1 MSTTGAGIFYDGF
14 TSARHAVAVELGPDA
29 VEIRTTDGGILAAWP
44 FAGIA
49 PLAAPEGVLRIGE
62 ADSNRT
68 ARLEI
73 RDAALAA
80 ALMSRAKAADRS
92 GLTDRGKRAKVVAWS
107 FAATMSLL
115 AFGIWGV
122 PFVADRVAPHLPIA
136 VETHLGNIVDAQVRQ
151 ALNAGNGG
159 KPLECGADPQQAAA
173 RAAFD
178 KLIGTLENAAGLP
191 LPLRA
196 AVVRRS
202 DANAIALPG
211 GHVYLFEGLLKKAD
225 SVDEVAGVLAH
236 EIGHVAHRDG
246 TKSVLRGGGMSFL
259 FGMLLG
265 DFTGGGAVVIA
276 AKVVLQSSNS
286 RETEAAA
293 DDFGATLLGK
303 VGGDPH
309 ALGAILER
317 ISGTAGQVPHFLL
330 SHPEGKERSA
340 AIERIARSSDSKPL
354 LTAQEWASLKKI
366 CS

>member
-1 MSTTGAGIFYDGF
+1 MSTSGIFYDGF
-14 TSARHAVAVELGPDA
+14 TSARHAVAVELGPDT
-29 VEIRTTDGGILAAWP
+29 VDIRTADGGILAVWP
-44 FAGIA
+44 FARIA
-49 PLAAPEGVLRIGE
+49 PLAAPDGVLRLGE
-62 ADSNRT
+62 ANRNST

-80 ALMSRAKAADRS
+80 ALMSRAKAADCS
-92 GLTDRGKRAKVVAWS
+92 GLTDRRKRAKVVAWC
-107 FAATMSLL
+107 FAAMTSAL
-115 AFGIWGV
+115 ACGIWGV
-122 PFVADRVAPHLPIA
+122 PFVAERVAPHLPIA
-136 VETHLGNIVDAQVRQ
+136 VETHLGTLVDAQVRQ
-151 ALNAGNGG
+151 ALDTRNGG
-159 KPLECGADPQQAAA
+159 KPFECGGGPQQAAA

-178 KLIGTLENAAGLP
+178 KLIGTLESAAGLP

-202 DANAIALPG
+202 EANAIALPG
-211 GHVYLFEGLLKKAD
+211 GRIYLFEGLLKKAN

-246 TKSVLRGGGMSFL
+246 TKSVLRAGGMSFL

-303 VGGDPH
+303 VGGDPR

-317 ISGTAGQVPHFLL
+317 ISGSAGQTPHFLL

-340 AIERIARSSDSKPL
+340 AIERIARPAVTNPL
-354 LTAQEWASLKKI
+354 LTAQEWAALKKI

>member
-1 MSTTGAGIFYDGF
+1 MSTSGAGIFYDGF

-29 VEIRTTDGGILAAWP
+29 VNIHTLDGGILAAWP
-44 FAGIA
+44 FAKIA
-49 PLAAPEGVLRIGE
+49 PLATPEGVLRIAE
-62 ADSNRT
+62 ANSNRT

-80 ALMSRAKAADRS
+80 ALMSRAKAVGRT
-92 GLTDRGKRAKVVAWS
+92 GLTDRRTRARVVAWS
-107 FAATMSLL
+107 LAAVVSLL
-115 AFGIWGV
+115 AGGTWGV

-136 VETHLGNIVDAQVRQ
+136 VEMHLGKAVDAQVRQ
-151 ALNAGNGG
+151 ALDTG
-159 KPLECGADPQQAAA
+159 KDDKPFECGAGPQKEAA

-178 KLIGTLENAAGLP
+178 KLVGTLESAAGLP
-191 LPLRA
+191 LPLQA

-202 DANAIALPG
+202 EANAIALPG
-211 GHVYLFEGLLKKAD
+211 GHVYLFEGLLKKAN
-225 SVDEVAGVLAH
+225 SVDEVAGVLGH

-265 DFTGGGAVVIA
+265 DFTGGGAVVVA

-286 RETEAAA
+286 REAEAAA
-293 DDFGATLLGK
+293 DDFGASLIGK

-317 ISGTAGQVPHFLL
+317 ISGSAGQVPHFLL

-340 AIERIARSSDSKPL
+340 AIEQIARPSIMKPL
-354 LTAQEWASLKKI
+354 LTPAEWAALKNI

>member
-1 MSTTGAGIFYDGF
+1 MSTSGTGIFYDGF
-14 TSARHAVAVELGPDA
+14 TSARHVVAVELGPDA
-29 VEIRTTDGGILAAWP
+29 VAVRSTDGGILATWP

-49 PLAAPEGVLRIGE
+49 PLATPEGVLRIGE
-62 ADSNRT
+62 TNRDST

-73 RDAALAA
+73 RDAALAS
-80 ALMSRAKAADRS
+80 ALMSRAKAVDRT
-92 GLTDRGKRAKVVAWS
+92 GLTDRRTRTRVVAWS
-107 FAATMSLL
+107 LAAVVSLL
-115 AFGIWGV
+115 ACGIWGV

-136 VETHLGNIVDAQVRQ
+136 VETHLGTVVDAQVRQ
-151 ALNAGNGG
+151 ALDTGNGG
-159 KPLECGADPQQAAA
+159 KPFECGAAPQQAAS

-178 KLIGTLENAAGLP
+178 KLIGTLESAAGLP

-202 DANAIALPG
+202 EANAIALPG
-211 GHVYLFEGLLKKAD
+211 GRVYLFEGLLSKAN

-276 AKVVLQSSNS
+276 AKVILQSSNS

-293 DDFGATLLGK
+293 DDFGATLVGK
-303 VGGDPH
+303 VGGDPR

-317 ISGTAGQVPHFLL
+317 ISGSAGQVPHFLL

-340 AIERIARSSDSKPL
+340 AIERIARPAVTEPL
-354 LTAQEWASLKKI
+354 LTAEEWAFLKKI

>member
-1 MSTTGAGIFYDGF
+1 MSTTGAGTFYDGF
-14 TSARHAVAVELGPDA
+14 TSARHAVAVELGPEA
-29 VEIRTTDGGILAAWP
+29 VTIRSAEGGFLATWP

-49 PLAAPEGVLRIGE
+49 PLAAPEGVLRIG
-62 ADSNRT
+62 AANRNST

-80 ALMSRAKAADRS
+80 ALMSRAKVADRS
-92 GLTDRGKRAKVVAWS
+92 GLTDRRKRTKVVAWC

-136 VETHLGNIVDAQVRQ
+136 VETHLGNAVDAQVRQ
-151 ALNAGNGG
+151 ALDTGNGG
-159 KPLECGADPQQAAA
+159 KPFECGGDPQQAAS

-178 KLIGTLENAAGLP
+178 KLIGTLESAAGLP
-191 LPLRA
+191 LPLQA

-202 DANAIALPG
+202 EANAIALPG
-211 GHVYLFEGLLKKAD
+211 GHVYLFEGLLKKAN

-246 TKSVLRGGGMSFL
+246 TKAVLRGGGMSFL

-286 RETEAAA
+286 RDTEAAA
-293 DDFGATLLGK
+293 DDFGANLVGK
-303 VGGDPH
+303 VGGDPR

-317 ISGTAGQVPHFLL
+317 LSGSAAQIPHFLL

-340 AIERIARSSDSKPL
+340 AIERIARPAVTKPL
-354 LTAQEWASLKKI
+354 LTAQEWAALKKI

>member
-1 MSTTGAGIFYDGF
+1 MSTTGTAFFYDGF

-29 VEIRTTDGGILAAWP
+29 VAIRTTDGGFLATWP

-49 PLAAPEGVLRIGE
+49 PLTAPEGVLRVGE
-62 ADSNRT
+62 ANRDST

-80 ALMSRAKAADRS
+80 ALMSRAKAVDRS
-92 GLTDRGKRAKVVAWS
+92 GLTDRRKRAKVVAWS
-107 FAATMSLL
+107 FAAVTSLL
-115 AFGIWGV
+115 ACGIWGV

-136 VETHLGNIVDAQVRQ
+136 VETHLGNVIDAQVRQ
-151 ALNAGNGG
+151 ALATGNGK
-159 KPLECGADPQQAAA
+159 KPFECGGDPQQAAA

-178 KLIGTLENAAGLP
+178 KLIGTLESAAGLP

-196 AVVRRS
+196 AVVRNS

-293 DDFGATLLGK
+293 DDFGAALVGK
-303 VGGDPH
+303 VGGDPR

-317 ISGTAGQVPHFLL
+317 ISGSAGQVPHFLL

-340 AIERIARSSDSKPL
+340 AIERIARPAVTKPL
-354 LTAQEWASLKKI
+354 LTAQEWAALKKI